1 MPGLE
6 ILIPQRLRN
15 LFGFETMEN
24 GLRLEMVAAEGVL
37 FSRSYVC
44 FNKFYTVLSSSTL
57 FRIFIL
63 SLRYWT

>member
-44 FNKFYTVLSSSTL
+44 FNKFYTVLKLKGYAPSA
-57 FRIFIL
+57 
-63 SLRYWT
+63 Y

>member
-44 FNKFYTVLSSSTL
+44 FNKFYTV
-57 FRIFIL
+57 
-63 SLRYWT
+63 Y